1 MFFESFRVF
10 LWNTFYYMSTI
21 EKVKKLRERTG
32 AGIVDV
38 KKALDEANG
47 DEEKALEF
55 LKKRGQDKAMKKV
68 DRHTG
73 EGVVGSYIHYTNK
86 VGAMV
91 KILCETDFVA
101 RNEDFKSFARDI
113 AMQVATMNPS
123 VISYKNFDLAMVE
136 KETEGIIAK
145 VKEENI
151 ERKRLQKNLLNIPQ
165 FISRAQITDEIM
177 QEITEKVKS
186 KLLAE
191 GKPEAILEKILPG
204 KLERFIQDNTTFDKD
219 NALLSQDFVKDPSK
233 TVQDLLNETIAKI
246 GEKIEISEFVRF
258 EV

>member
-1 MFFESFRVF
+1 
-10 LWNTFYYMSTI
+10 
-21 EKVKKLRERTG
+21 
-32 AGIVDV
+32 
-38 KKALDEANG
+38 
-47 DEEKALEF
+47 
-55 LKKRGQDKAMKKV
+55 
-68 DRHTG
+68 
-73 EGVVGSYIHYTNK
+73 
-86 VGAMV
+86 MV
-91 KILCETDFVA
+91 KVLCETDFVA

-113 AMQVATMNPS
+113 AMQVATMNPT
-123 VISYKNFDLAMVE
+123 VISYKNFDLAMLE

-186 KLLAE
+186 ELLAE

-204 KLERFIQDNTTFDKD
+204 KLERFIQDNTTFDKE

-258 EV
+258 EI